1 LFKIL
6 AFFMGLVK
14 RLRGWCFQGPARS
27 SW

>member
-1 LFKIL
+1 
-6 AFFMGLVK
+6 MGLVK